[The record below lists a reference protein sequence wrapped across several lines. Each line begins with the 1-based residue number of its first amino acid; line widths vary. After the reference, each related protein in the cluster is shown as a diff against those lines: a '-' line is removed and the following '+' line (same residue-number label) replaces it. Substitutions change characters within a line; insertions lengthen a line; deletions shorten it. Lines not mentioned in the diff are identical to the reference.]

1 MERGRRQAS
10 QNIEGERENG
20 VTKPR
25 RHSEGSEIARGPG
38 GRPSSI
44 PAALA
49 SAGAS
54 PTSAFTGAGIG
65 AWSVRGGASDGSET
79 FGCSVSAVSLNRPGR
94 NLFRRRD
101 RGQPWPGLPRLL
113 SSRPCVT
120 WAAAGRLQIVCACRQ
135 RQAILRTHPV
145 PEASRV
151 TTQEKHSA
159 QIGIGLCNTD

>member
-25 RHSEGSEIARGPG
+25 RHSEGSEIARGRG

-65 AWSVRGGASDGSET
+65 AWSVRGGG
-79 FGCSVSAVSLNRPGR
+79 FGWV
-94 NLFRRRD
+94 RD
-101 RGQPWPGLPRLL
+101 VRMFGVCGVLEP
-113 SSRPCVT
+113 
-120 WAAAGRLQIVCACRQ
+120 AGPEPLQTQRQ
-135 RQAILRTHPV
+135 RATMAGPSSALELPTLRHLGGCRPAADRMCLQA
-145 PEASRV
+145 EAGNP
-151 TTQEKHSA
+151 Q
-159 QIGIGLCNTD
+159 NTPGA